1 MDFGQADIEDAT
13 TQLLKLRFVFF
24 GFYYLL
30 QMNAQAASVPVATTA
45 KTQSLDELYDN
56 AKKEGGQLALYSS
69 LSVRSEE
76 EPKYEK
82 LWKEIFQLR

>member
-13 TQLLKLRFVFF
+13 TKLLKLRFVFF

-45 KTQSLDELYDN
+45 KTQSLDELYEN
-56 AKKEGGQLALYSS
+56 AKKKAANW
-69 LSVRSEE
+69 LSTVPYRFCSEE